1 MNTFER
7 MIELGHERVAFHH
20 DSATGLRAII
30 AIHSTRLGNALG
42 GTRRWHYTTEAEA
55 LNDVLRLSEGMTY
68 KAACAGLPMGGAKSI
83 ILLPKSGMKG
93 TEAEARAMG
102 RFVDT
107 FSGAYIAAED
117 VGVNP
122 QFCDWMAMETRHVM
136 GGETVSTGGD
146 PSPFTAL
153 GVVNGMKACLAHLG
167 MPTDFS
173 GITVAIQGM
182 GMVGFKVARMLSEA
196 GAKVYAAE
204 INQDALNKAVEELG
218 VTPVKSDTELLTMPC
233 DILAP
238 CALGG
243 VIDSQIARQLQCK
256 ILCGGANNILDDPD
270 EDAVILK
277 QAGVTY
283 GPDFVVN
290 AGGLIRL
297 AGLYLG
303 MSEKEIDRKV
313 AEIEHTTKQILADAG
328 NHPSSYAA
336 AVALA
341 KQRIEAGSKT
351 KTAAAAH

>member
-1 MNTFER
+1 MNIFER

-20 DSATGLRAII
+20 DPATGLRAII
-30 AIHSTRLGNALG
+30 AIHSTKLGNALG
-42 GTRRWHYTTEAEA
+42 GTRRWHYSTEDQA

-83 ILLPKSGMKG
+83 ILLPKDGMKG

-107 FSGAYIAAED
+107 FHGTYIAAED

-122 QFCDWMAMETRHVM
+122 QFCDWMALETRHVM
-136 GGETVSTGGD
+136 GGETLSVGGD
-146 PSPFTAL
+146 PSPYTAR
-153 GVVNGMKACLAHLG
+153 GIVNGMKACLAHLG
-167 MPTDFS
+167 MPVDFS
-173 GITVAIQGM
+173 GITVAIQGL
-182 GMVGFKVARMLSEA
+182 GMVGFKVARMLTEA

-204 INQDALNKAVEELG
+204 INADALRRAVDELG
-218 VTPVKSDTELLTMPC
+218 VTPVKSDTELLTTPC

-243 VIDSQIARQLQCK
+243 VIDSQIARQLRCK

-270 EDAVILK
+270 EDGVILK
-277 QAGVTY
+277 QAGVVY

-303 MSEKEIDRKV
+303 MTEREIERKV
-313 AEIEHTTKQILADAG
+313 AEIESTTAQILADAA

-341 KQRIEAGSKT
+341 KKRIDAGSKS
-351 KTAAAAH
+351 KAAAVAR

>member
-1 MNTFER
+1 MNIFDR

-20 DSATGLRAII
+20 DQATGLRAII
-30 AIHSTRLGNALG
+30 AIHSTKLGNALG
-42 GTRRWHYTTEAEA
+42 GTRRWHYPTESDAI
-55 LNDVLRLSEGMTY
+55 NDVLRLSEGMTY

-83 ILLPKSGMKG
+83 VLLPKPGLKG
-93 TEAEARAMG
+93 SEANARAMG

-107 FSGAYIAAED
+107 MNGTYIAAED
-117 VGVNP
+117 VGVTP
-122 QFCDWMAMETRHVM
+122 EYCDWMAMETRHVM

-146 PSPFTAL
+146 PSPFTAR
-153 GVVNGMKACLAHLG
+153 GVVNGMKACLAHVGL
-167 MPTDFS
+167 PTDFS
-173 GITVAIQGM
+173 GITVAIQGL
-182 GMVGFKVARMLSEA
+182 GMVGFKVARTLTEA

-204 INQDALNKAVEELG
+204 INAEALNKAVEELG
-218 VTPVKSDTELLTMPC
+218 VTPVKSDTELLTTQC

-243 VIDSQIARQLQCK
+243 VIDSQIARQLRCK

-277 QAGVTY
+277 QAGVVY
-283 GPDFVVN
+283 APDFVVN

-303 MSEKEIDRKV
+303 MSEAEIDRKV
-313 AEIEHTTKQILADAG
+313 AEIEATTGQILADAA

-341 KQRIEAGSKT
+341 KQRIEAGAKN
-351 KTAAAAH
+351 KPAATAH